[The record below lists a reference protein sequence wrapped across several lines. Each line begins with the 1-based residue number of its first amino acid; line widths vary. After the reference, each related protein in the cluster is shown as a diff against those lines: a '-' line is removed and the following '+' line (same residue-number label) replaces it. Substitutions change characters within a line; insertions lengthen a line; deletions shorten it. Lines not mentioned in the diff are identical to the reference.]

1 MAFDRRS
8 YEETRE
14 SILAQITKG
23 VINER
28 HVYNPARTRY
38 RLSNPPVESI
48 VKIEGV
54 REGVGIIFIEATDY
68 RLVNET
74 VEWLPSGEPP
84 DEQSTFYVNYT
95 LGDLPAVSDV
105 NPGSVIRTIIESVS
119 REIDFMYAQM
129 EAVYEAGFIDTA
141 SGSSLDLV
149 ASLVGVERKSAEP
162 AMGLVTFG
170 RNTDPGDLGV
180 DREAQLQDGRTRYD
194 LKRTPVKEI
203 TTVEGTHDGA
213 THQFE
218 SGIDYILT
226 DDSLIWLGGGSKPD
240 INTTFYID
248 YIAYEQ
254 IQIPLG
260 SVVST
265 YARRPDDIKTFETI
279 EPRILQKTDEGR
291 WESQVPVKAVEP
303 GRAGNVFAGTVVV
316 MPQPLVG
323 VEYVINRGDILTGV
337 DVESDDDVR
346 NRARHALEVA
356 GKATMASME
365 SAINGIEGVSSI
377 RVQDMPDKVK
387 GVVRVI
393 VQGGDRDQ
401 IQAVIDNTRAAGI
414 LVEFLRPKIVNIDVN
429 ATLLLS
435 RGVNSSRAIREAE
448 AQIRSYISGL
458 DIGDQVIYHR
468 VVNSSLNVEGVYD
481 VEALSLSVLR
491 EGAEDVETDIE
502 ENISISPE
510 ELAMSREVNIAVRT
524 MDERGV

>member
-28 HVYNPARTRY
+28 HTYNPTRSRY
-38 RLSNPPVESI
+38 KLSNTPVESI

-54 REGVGIIFIEATDY
+54 REGVGTTFIEGTEY
-68 RLVNET
+68 RLVNDT
-74 VEWLPSGEPP
+74 VEWLSSGEPP
-84 DEQSTFYVNYT
+84 DEQSSFYVNYS
-95 LGDLPAVSDV
+95 LGEPPAVTDV
-105 NPGSVIRTIIESVS
+105 NPGSVIRTIIEAVS

-162 AMGLVTFG
+162 AMGTVTFG
-170 RNTDPGDLGV
+170 RNTDPGDVGV
-180 DREAQLQDGRTRYD
+180 EREAQLQDGRTRYD

-203 TTVEGTHDGA
+203 TNIEGTLEGA
-213 THQFE
+213 SHQFE
-218 SGIDYILT
+218 LGIDFILT
-226 DDSLIWLGGGSKPD
+226 EDSLIWLGGGSKPD

-248 YIAYEQ
+248 YVAFEQ
-254 IQIPLG
+254 IQIPIG
-260 SVVST
+260 STVST
-265 YARRPDDIKTFETI
+265 YARRPDDVKTFETM
-279 EPRILQKTDEGR
+279 EPRILKRTEEGR
-291 WESQVPVKAVEP
+291 WEAQVQVKAVEP

-337 DVESDDDVR
+337 DIESDDELR

-365 SAINGIEGVSSI
+365 SAINGIEGVSSV
-377 RVQDMPDKVK
+377 RVQDMPDNVK
-387 GVVRVI
+387 GIVRVI
-393 VQGGDRDQ
+393 VQGGDKDQ
-401 IQAVIDNTRAAGI
+401 IQSVIDDTRAAGI
-414 LVEFLRPKIVNIDVN
+414 LIEFMRPKIVNIDVN
-429 ATLLLS
+429 VTLLLH

-448 AQIRSYISGL
+448 AHIRSYISGL
-458 DIGDQVIYHR
+458 DIGDQVIFHR
-468 VVNSSLNVEGVYD
+468 VVNASLNVEGVYD
-481 VEALSLSVLR
+481 VETLSLSVLR
-491 EGAEDVETDIE
+491 EGAEEVETDIT

-510 ELAMSREVNIAVRT
+510 ELAMSREVNVSVRS
-524 MDERGV
+524 MDERGS

>member
-365 SAINGIEGVSSI
+365 SARN
-377 RVQDMPDKVK
+377 
-387 GVVRVI
+387 VI